1 MIIFLGDM
9 VLSYI
14 SLVAAC
20 STASVADLLLE
31 AGGSLCPVRL
41 CGRYQM
47 SAAMAFLSW
56 FLSSASC
63 LFNFWLFSSL

>member
-1 MIIFLGDM
+1 LEIIQQRIVMIIFLGDM

-41 CGRYQM
+41 C
-47 SAAMAFLSW
+47 
-56 FLSSASC
+56 
-63 LFNFWLFSSL
+63 